1 MTETII
7 NGVHYPHN
15 DEGLKRLK
23 IDYPDVHKQ
32 MFPIIV
38 KTKKTNKK

>member
-7 NGVHYPHN
+7 NGVHYQHDN
-15 DEGLKRLK
+15 EGLKRLK
-23 IDYPDVHKQ
+23 IEQPNVYKQ
-32 MFPIIV
+32 MFPIV